1 MRKSRTKSKIG
12 KKMLVLTLC
21 VLAVAA
27 FTACGKKKD
36 DKRQDAADT
45 KNYVYSYEDINIG
58 VDDSEI
64 MNYVYGPDKIYLM
77 LYEWDEETEYSK
89 YSVSMVGYDGSDMGS
104 FRLYEGEEDQN
115 KSLNRM
121 IVDDKGNL
129 YGIEYSY
136 SYSGEEEDY
145 TYTETYNLVSLD
157 ETGKQLWS
165 VPLGDWSEEEYYYVQ
180 SLFLDAEGNIW
191 LTDAAQMTQ
200 FNPQGEIINTIKAP
214 IENPSGEVFLTEDGN
229 FMIGQWDENTG
240 NVSFVEYD
248 VKTGEAT
255 PDFKVPGSY
264 YNYTFYSGQKSGY
277 DMLASN
283 STGLYGFNWGDEEM
297 TLLMDYIASD
307 FEGTGLYNLEVVSET
322 EFIARYNDLDY
333 NYKMAKFAK
342 VPADQIKDKD
352 IMTLACYYMDNDIR
366 RQVLAFNRSHEDV
379 RINVTDYSNMSSE
392 EDWNLGLTQMNN
404 DILAGNIPDILV
416 VNNSID
422 IDSYASK
429 GLFADLYPL
438 MDADE
443 SINKEDYLTN
453 ILELGE
459 YEGELVQLI
468 PKFAATTMAIKTK
481 HVNGLTT
488 WTFDDAEKMMA
499 DMPEGTLLFAPDM
512 TRMALLNQCMTM
524 AFDQF
529 YDSKSGECH
538 FDSPEFVSFLELMKQ
553 YPEEMSEDFYNDE
566 EYWSNYDVQWMNDTT
581 LTNYMWLSFF
591 TSYSNTKQTTFGE
604 DISLI
609 GFPTSTGSGSSAYV
623 DYGFALSSDSDYQQE
638 GWDFISYF
646 ISDEYQNNF
655 GDYYFA
661 VKRSALDAQADR
673 AMNPEV
679 ETYEDE
685 FGETQVYEN
694 TYYVGEEEIV
704 IQPPTQADVDYVMSF
719 LESLNHRQTASEDI
733 TAIIQEEAAA
743 FFSDQKTAEAVA
755 SNIQSR
761 VQILVNEKR

>member
-21 VLAVAA
+21 MLAVAA

-283 STGLYGFNWGDEEM
+283 STGLYGFNR
-297 TLLMDYIASD
+297 TL
-307 FEGTGLYNLEVVSET
+307 
-322 EFIARYNDLDY
+322 
-333 NYKMAKFAK
+333 
-342 VPADQIKDKD
+342 
-352 IMTLACYYMDNDIR
+352 
-366 RQVLAFNRSHEDV
+366 
-379 RINVTDYSNMSSE
+379 
-392 EDWNLGLTQMNN
+392 
-404 DILAGNIPDILV
+404 
-416 VNNSID
+416 
-422 IDSYASK
+422 
-429 GLFADLYPL
+429 
-438 MDADE
+438 
-443 SINKEDYLTN
+443 
-453 ILELGE
+453 
-459 YEGELVQLI
+459 
-468 PKFAATTMAIKTK
+468 
-481 HVNGLTT
+481 
-488 WTFDDAEKMMA
+488 
-499 DMPEGTLLFAPDM
+499 
-512 TRMALLNQCMTM
+512 
-524 AFDQF
+524 
-529 YDSKSGECH
+529 
-538 FDSPEFVSFLELMKQ
+538 
-553 YPEEMSEDFYNDE
+553 
-566 EYWSNYDVQWMNDTT
+566 
-581 LTNYMWLSFF
+581 
-591 TSYSNTKQTTFGE
+591 
-604 DISLI
+604 
-609 GFPTSTGSGSSAYV
+609 
-623 DYGFALSSDSDYQQE
+623 
-638 GWDFISYF
+638 
-646 ISDEYQNNF
+646 
-655 GDYYFA
+655 
-661 VKRSALDAQADR
+661 
-673 AMNPEV
+673 
-679 ETYEDE
+679 
-685 FGETQVYEN
+685 
-694 TYYVGEEEIV
+694 
-704 IQPPTQADVDYVMSF
+704 
-719 LESLNHRQTASEDI
+719 
-733 TAIIQEEAAA
+733 
-743 FFSDQKTAEAVA
+743 
-755 SNIQSR
+755 
-761 VQILVNEKR
+761 